1 MALGFYDSLKTQV
14 LLCEWVTRVSW
25 RALVCI
31 TNTLLSGDF
40 VHQELNIRLARVGAA
55 G

>member
-1 MALGFYDSLKTQV
+1 MALGFYKGLKTQV

-25 RALVCI
+25 RAVVCI
-31 TNTLLSGDF
+31 THTLLSGEF
-40 VHQELNIRLARVGAA
+40 VHQEPNIRPARVGAA